1 MKKAISLLLAFVLM
15 LSLAVP
21 AFAAGGFTDVADN
34 AWYANAVSYVQSHG
48 LMSGTGNNR
57 FSPDTNTTRA
67 MLVTIL
73 YRYAGSPTVSGSAN
87 FTDVRQDYYT
97 TAVNWAAQNNVVSG
111 YGDGRFGVNDS
122 ITRQD
127 VAAVLWRY
135 EGSPAASA
143 QDFADESSIA
153 SYASAAVGWARAN
166 GIISGKGNNRFDP
179 RGNATRA
186 EIATM
191 IMNYAQY
198 KEGEE
203 PTPPTPPTP
212 SGSNTLVVYFS
223 ASNNTESVANTIADE
238 LDADI
243 FELIPV
249 NPYTSAD
256 LNWTTPGSRV
266 NREHEDESLRDIALA
281 ADTVE
286 NWEQYDNVIIGYPIW
301 WGIAAWPVN
310 NFVKNND
317 FTGKTVIPFC
327 TSTSSGMGQSGTL
340 LAEMAGTGDWQ
351 GGQRFQSG
359 ASESTV
365 RNWAA
370 GLDLKAPAVTPD
382 PEPQEQKILV
392 TYFSMP
398 ETTNPDNMTT
408 EEANSTV
415 VINGEVLGNTQYMAY
430 VIQEST
436 GADIFRIEPETP
448 YPTDHATL
456 VAQAREEQAQSFR
469 PALKANIQN
478 LEDYDVVFVGYPNWW
493 GDLPMPLYTFL
504 EQNDFSG
511 KTIIPFNTHGGSGFS
526 STVSTIAGLEPN
538 ATVSQNGKSISRNSI
553 QEARQDIIDWVTG
566 LGYNK

>member
-1 MKKAISLLLAFVLM
+1 MAAI
-15 LSLAVP
+15 
-21 AFAAGGFTDVADN
+21 
-34 AWYANAVSYVQSHG
+34 
-48 LMSGTGNNR
+48 
-57 FSPDTNTTRA
+57 
-67 MLVTIL
+67 
-73 YRYAGSPTVSGSAN
+73 
-87 FTDVRQDYYT
+87 
-97 TAVNWAAQNNVVSG
+97 
-111 YGDGRFGVNDS
+111 
-122 ITRQD
+122 
-127 VAAVLWRY
+127 LWRQ
-135 EGSPAASA
+135 EGRPAASA

-153 SYASAAVGWARAN
+153 SYANTAVDWAGAN

-198 KEGEE
+198 KEGNE
-203 PTPPTPPTP
+203 PTPPTP
-212 SGSNTLVVYFS
+212 SSSNTLVVYFS
-223 ASNNTESVANTIADE
+223 ASNNTERVANTIADE

-408 EEANSTV
+408 EEGRRV
-415 VINGEVLGNTQYMAY
+415 C
-430 VIQEST
+430 
-436 GADIFRIEPETP
+436 P
-448 YPTDHATL
+448 
-456 VAQAREEQAQSFR
+456 
-469 PALKANIQN
+469 
-478 LEDYDVVFVGYPNWW
+478 
-493 GDLPMPLYTFL
+493 
-504 EQNDFSG
+504 
-511 KTIIPFNTHGGSGFS
+511 
-526 STVSTIAGLEPN
+526 
-538 ATVSQNGKSISRNSI
+538 
-553 QEARQDIIDWVTG
+553 
-566 LGYNK
+566 

>member
-1 MKKAISLLLAFVLM
+1 MKRTISILLALVL
-15 LSLAVP
+15 LVGTAIP
-21 AFAAGGFTDVADN
+21 ALAAGGFTDVADN
-34 AWYANAVSYVQSHG
+34 AWYADAVSFVQNRG
-48 LMSGTGNNR
+48 LMAGTGNNR
-57 FSPDTNTTRA
+57 FSPNASTTRA

-73 YRYAGSPTVSGSAN
+73 YRSAGSPAVSGDSS
-87 FTDVRQDYYT
+87 FPDVRQDYYT
-97 TAVNWAAQNNVVSG
+97 GAVTWAAQNNVVGG
-111 YGDGRFGVNDS
+111 YPNGNFGVNDNVS
-122 ITRQD
+122 RQD
-127 VAAVLWRY
+127 VAAILWRY
-135 EGSPAASA
+135 EGRPAASA

-153 SYASAAVGWARAN
+153 NYASTAVDWARAN

-191 IMNYAQY
+191 MMNYIQY
-198 KEGEE
+198 KEGDE

-212 SGSNTLVVYFS
+212 SGNKTLVVYFS
-223 ASNNTESVANTIADE
+223 ATGSTERVAGYIADAAN
-238 LDADI
+238 ADT
-243 FELIPV
+243 FELIPT

-266 NREHEDESLRDIALA
+266 NQEHEDESLRNIPLVQNTVANWDDY
-281 ADTVE
+281 DTVF
-286 NWEQYDNVIIGYPIW
+286 IGYPIW

-310 NFVKNND
+310 NFITSNN

-327 TSTSSGMGQSGTL
+327 TSSSSGLGQSGSL

-351 GGQRFQSG
+351 EGQRFSSG

-365 RNWAA
+365 TAWVE
-370 GLDLKAPAVTPD
+370 GLDLNPQPTP
-382 PEPQEQKILV
+382 PEDETKILV

-398 ETTNPDNMTT
+398 ETTDPNNMTT

-430 VIQEST
+430 VIQETT

-448 YPTDHATL
+448 YPTDHTTL
-456 VAQAREEQAQSFR
+456 VAQAREEQAQRFR
-469 PALKANIQN
+469 PALKSNVQN
-478 LEDYDVVFVGYPNWW
+478 LDDYDVVFVGYPNWW
-493 GDLPMPLYTFL
+493 GDMPMIMYSFF
-504 EQNDFSG
+504 ERNDFSG

-526 STVSTIAGLEPN
+526 STVSSIAGLEPD

-553 QEARQDIIDWVTG
+553 QEARQEIVDWVAS
-566 LGYNK
+566 LGYSK

>member
-1 MKKAISLLLAFVLM
+1 MTCSSKSPEADTLA
-15 LSLAVP
+15 
-21 AFAAGGFTDVADN
+21 
-34 AWYANAVSYVQSHG
+34 
-48 LMSGTGNNR
+48 
-57 FSPDTNTTRA
+57 
-67 MLVTIL
+67 
-73 YRYAGSPTVSGSAN
+73 
-87 FTDVRQDYYT
+87 
-97 TAVNWAAQNNVVSG
+97 
-111 YGDGRFGVNDS
+111 
-122 ITRQD
+122 
-127 VAAVLWRY
+127 
-135 EGSPAASA
+135 
-143 QDFADESSIA
+143 
-153 SYASAAVGWARAN
+153 
-166 GIISGKGNNRFDP
+166 
-179 RGNATRA
+179 
-186 EIATM
+186 
-191 IMNYAQY
+191 
-198 KEGEE
+198 
-203 PTPPTPPTP
+203 TPPTP
-212 SGSNTLVVYFS
+212 SSSNTLVVYFS
-223 ASNNTESVANTIADE
+223 ASNNTERVANTIADE

-448 YPTDHATL
+448 YPTDHTTL
-456 VAQAREEQAQSFR
+456 VAQASREQSENFR
-469 PALKANIQN
+469 PALKANVQN
-478 LEDYDVVFVGYPNWW
+478 LDDYDVIFVGYPNWW
-493 GDLPMPLYTFL
+493 
-504 EQNDFSG
+504 
-511 KTIIPFNTHGGSGFS
+511 
-526 STVSTIAGLEPN
+526 
-538 ATVSQNGKSISRNSI
+538 
-553 QEARQDIIDWVTG
+553 
-566 LGYNK
+566 

>member
-1 MKKAISLLLAFVLM
+1 M

-57 FSPDTNTTRA
+57 FSPNTNTTRA

-153 SYASAAVGWARAN
+153 SYASTAVDWARAN

-223 ASNNTESVANTIADE
+223 ASNNTERVANTIADE

-243 FELIPV
+243 FELTPV

-286 NWEQYDNVIIGYPIW
+286 NWEQYDNIIIGYPIW

-351 GGQRFQSG
+351 EGQRFQSG

-430 VIQEST
+430 VIQETT

-448 YPTDHATL
+448 YPTDHTTL
-456 VAQAREEQAQSFR
+456 VAQARKEQAQSFR
-469 PALKANIQN
+469 PALKANVQN

-493 GDLPMPLYTFL
+493 GNMPMIMYSFF

-553 QEARQDIIDWVTG
+553 QEARHDIIDWVTG

>member
-57 FSPDTNTTRA
+57 FSPNTNTTRA

-73 YRYAGSPTVSGSAN
+73 YRYAGSPTVSGSAT

-111 YGDGRFGVNDS
+111 YGDGGFGVNDS

-153 SYASAAVGWARAN
+153 SYASTAVDWARAN

-191 IMNYAQY
+191 VMNYAQY
-198 KEGEE
+198 KEGDE

-223 ASNNTESVANTIADE
+223 ASNNTERVANTIADE

-243 FELIPV
+243 FELTPV

-266 NREHEDESLRDIALA
+266 NREHEDESLRDIALV

-286 NWEQYDNVIIGYPIW
+286 NWERYDNVIIGYPIW

-317 FTGKTVIPFC
+317 FTGKTVIPLC

-430 VIQEST
+430 VIQETT

-448 YPTDHATL
+448 YPTDHTTL

-469 PALKANIQN
+469 PALKANVQN
-478 LEDYDVVFVGYPNWW
+478 LDDYDVVFVGYPNWW
-493 GDLPMPLYTFL
+493 GIAAWPVDNFIKA
-504 EQNDFSG
+504 NDFTG
-511 KTIIPFNTHGGSGFS
+511 KTVIPFCTS
-526 STVSTIAGLEPN
+526 SS
-538 ATVSQNGKSISRNSI
+538 S
-553 QEARQDIIDWVTG
+553 G
-566 LGYNK
+566 LGESGQLLADMAGTGDWQEGQRFQSSASDEEVAEWVNSLD